1 MQFFKRLKT
10 KAVDHKQQQTRLL
23 LGLSLPAILVAFFSL
38 LYVGLNI
45 YLLAFFSIIAL
56 LGLFYVVYATRNN
69 IDKQQQLISN
79 LLAALIEEDYTMR
92 GNLQQDAAIAPLL
105 KLINTLADNL
115 QTKSRQVSEKQI
127 LIDKI
132 LDQVQAM
139 CFAYDNEQ
147 NIVMVNHA
155 AHTQLFLG
163 QKLEACSLQDFHW
176 MRSLT
181 EKNSAV
187 VTLNTTHLQG
197 EYFVFKD
204 KYLSAGTPHMLL
216 LLIKAE
222 QILDERKQQAWQDLL
237 RVLSHE
243 LNNSLTPIATI
254 SRSLNK
260 KIQQCEFEKQP
271 QFQQG
276 LEIISERASSL
287 QAFITSYRELA
298 QLPKPS
304 KSAVTVQSL
313 FAPILPLFDCE
324 FTYSENWP
332 KRASQL
338 VLNVD
343 KKQLQQVL
351 INLIKNA
358 IEANTVNNQ
367 QGIELDLEDSDDM
380 LKISIRDFGQGI
392 ANFDNLFV
400 PFYTTKHQG
409 TGLGL
414 ALSRQ
419 IVLNHDG
426 QLQLENH
433 SEQGAIATVTLP
445 VLQRDDE

>member
-1 MQFFKRLKT
+1 MKT
-10 KAVDHKQQQTRLL
+10 VDHKQQQTRLL
-23 LGLSLPAILVAFFSL
+23 LSISLPTILVAFFSL
-38 LYVGLNI
+38 FYAGINT

-56 LGLFYVVYATRNN
+56 LGLFYVVYAIRNN
-69 IDKQQQLISN
+69 IEKQQQLISN

-132 LDQVQAM
+132 LDQVQAI

-147 NIVMVNHA
+147 NIVMANHA

-163 QKLEACSLQDFHW
+163 QELAPCTLQNFNW
-176 MRSLT
+176 MKSLT

-187 VTLNTTHLQG
+187 VTLNYSQLKG
-197 EYFVFKD
+197 EYFAFKD
-204 KYLSAGTPHMLL
+204 KYLSAGTPHTLL

-260 KIQQCEFEKQP
+260 KIQQCEFPQQP

-304 KSAVTVQSL
+304 KSAVTLQSL
-313 FAPILPLFDCE
+313 FEPVLPLFDCE

-332 KRASQL
+332 KVASQL
-338 VLNVD
+338 VMNVD

-358 IEANTVNNQ
+358 IEANAAKNKRS
-367 QGIELDLEDSDDM
+367 IELDLEESDDI
-380 LKISIRDFGQGI
+380 LKITIRDFGQGI

-419 IVLNHDG
+419 IMLHHDG

-433 SEQGAIATVTLP
+433 FEQGAIATVTVPLM
-445 VLQRDDE
+445 QSDDE

>member
-1 MQFFKRLKT
+1 MRFYKHLKT
-10 KAVDHKQQQTRLL
+10 KAIDHKQQQTRLL
-23 LGLSLPAILVAFFSL
+23 LSLSLPAILVAFFSL
-38 LYVGLNI
+38 LYAGFNT

-56 LGLFYVVYATRNN
+56 LGFFYVFYAIRNN

-79 LLAALIEEDYTMR
+79 LLAALIEEDYTIR
-92 GNLQQDAAIAPLL
+92 GNLQQDAAVAPLL

-115 QTKSRQVSEKQI
+115 QTKNRQVSEKQI

-139 CFAYDNEQ
+139 CFAYDHEQ

-155 AHTQLFLG
+155 AHRQLFLG
-163 QKLEACSLQDFHW
+163 QELAHCTLKDFNW
-176 MRSLT
+176 MKSLT
-181 EKNSAV
+181 DKNSAV
-187 VTLNTTHLQG
+187 VTLNTVQLQG
-197 EYFVFKD
+197 EYFAFKD
-204 KYLSAGTPHMLL
+204 KYLSVGSPHTLL

-260 KIQQCEFEKQP
+260 KIQQCKFPKQA

-287 QAFITSYRELA
+287 QAFIISYRELA

-304 KSAVTVQSL
+304 KFTVTLQDL
-313 FAPILPLFDCE
+313 FEPILPLFDYE
-324 FTYSENWP
+324 FTYAESWP
-332 KRASQL
+332 KRAPLLALS
-338 VLNVD
+338 VD

-358 IEANTVNNQ
+358 IEANKANNQ
-367 QGIELDLEDSDDM
+367 QSIQLGFEENDDM
-380 LKISIRDFGQGI
+380 LKINIRDFGQGV
-392 ANFDNLFV
+392 ANFENLFV
-400 PFYTTKHQG
+400 PFYTTKQQG

-419 IVLNHDG
+419 IMLNHDG
-426 QLQLENH
+426 QLQLKNH
-433 SEQGAIATVTLP
+433 PEQGAIATVTVPL
-445 VLQRDDE
+445 LQRDDE

>member
-1 MQFFKRLKT
+1 MKT
-10 KAVDHKQQQTRLL
+10 VDHKQQQTRLL
-23 LGLSLPAILVAFFSL
+23 LSMSLPAILVAFFSL
-38 LYVGLNI
+38 FYAGINT

-56 LGLFYVVYATRNN
+56 LGLFYVVYAIRNN
-69 IDKQQQLISN
+69 IEKQQQLISN
-79 LLAALIEEDYTMR
+79 LLASLIEEDYTMR
-92 GNLQQDAAIAPLL
+92 GNLQQDAAIAPQL

-147 NIVMVNHA
+147 NIVMANHA
-155 AHTQLFLG
+155 ALTQLFLG
-163 QKLEACSLQDFHW
+163 QELEVCSLQDFHW
-176 MRSLT
+176 MKSIT

-187 VTLNTTHLQG
+187 VTLKTTQLQG
-197 EYFVFKD
+197 EYFAFKD
-204 KYLSAGTPHMLL
+204 KYLSAGNSHTLL

-260 KIQQCEFEKQP
+260 KIQQCEFLLQP

-313 FAPILPLFDCE
+313 FDPVLPLFDCE

-332 KRASQL
+332 KVALQL

-358 IEANTVNNQ
+358 IEANAAKNRRS
-367 QGIELDLEDSDDM
+367 IELDLEESDDI
-380 LKISIRDFGQGI
+380 LKITIRDFGQGI

-419 IVLNHDG
+419 IMLHHDG

-433 SEQGAIATVTLP
+433 FVQGVIATVTLP
-445 VLQRDDE
+445 LMQSDDE

>member
-1 MQFFKRLKT
+1 MKT
-10 KAVDHKQQQTRLL
+10 VDHKQQQTRLL
-23 LGLSLPAILVAFFSL
+23 LSMSLPAILVAFFSL
-38 LYVGLNI
+38 FYAGINT

-56 LGLFYVVYATRNN
+56 LGLFYVVYAIRNN
-69 IDKQQQLISN
+69 IEKQQQLISN

-132 LDQVQAM
+132 LDQVQAI

-147 NIVMVNHA
+147 NIVMANHA

-163 QKLEACSLQDFHW
+163 QELAHCTLQNFNW
-176 MRSLT
+176 MKSLT

-187 VTLNTTHLQG
+187 VTLNYSQLQG
-197 EYFVFKD
+197 EYFAFKD
-204 KYLSAGTPHMLL
+204 KYLSAGTSHTLL

-260 KIQQCEFEKQP
+260 KIQQCEFLLQP

-304 KSAVTVQSL
+304 KSAVTLQSL
-313 FAPILPLFDCE
+313 FDPVLPLFDCE

-332 KRASQL
+332 KVALQL

-358 IEANTVNNQ
+358 IEANAAKNRRS
-367 QGIELDLEDSDDM
+367 IELDLEESDDI
-380 LKISIRDFGQGI
+380 LKITIRDFGQGI

-419 IVLNHDG
+419 IMLHHDG

-433 SEQGAIATVTLP
+433 FEQGAIATVTLP
-445 VLQRDDE
+445 LMQSDDE